1 MRAGNGSGQ
10 PPPASC
16 VYNKPCRLL
25 GEGEKSGCSVYGALQ
40 VETGRG
46 DVMSP
51 ESHLPGMGAQFGQ
64 AVESCGENYRTLYR
78 RPDQESR

>member
-25 GEGEKSGCSVYGALQ
+25 GEGERVGCSVCGTLQ
-40 VETGRG
+40 VEIGRG
-46 DVMSP
+46 DMISL
-51 ESHLPGMGAQFGQ
+51 ESNLPGMGAQFGQ
-64 AVESCGENYRTLYR
+64 AMESCGESYRTLYR

>member
-10 PPPASC
+10 LPLASC

-25 GEGEKSGCSVYGALQ
+25 GEGERGDCGECGTLQ

-46 DVMSP
+46 DVMNL
-51 ESHLPGMGAQFGQ
+51 ESHLPGMGAQFGP
-64 AVESCGENYRTLYR
+64 AIESCGGSYRTLYE
-78 RPDQESR
+78 RPDQEPR

>member
-1 MRAGNGSGQ
+1 MRVGNGSGQ

-16 VYNKPCRLL
+16 VYSKPCGLL
-25 GEGEKSGCSVYGALQ
+25 GEDEQGGCSVCGTLQ

-46 DVMSP
+46 NGVSL

-64 AVESCGENYRTLYR
+64 AIESCGGSYRTLYK
-78 RPDQESR
+78 RPDEESR